1 MQAACPSNSSPSFRH
16 VSVKMIEGEFVNEY
30 TVHYLNYI
38 LPLRY
43 TTSCHSPNSFK
54 RFYEE
59 LSKDESLNQDIK
71 RKVSIFQ
78 LCVCVSP
85 LITPDH
91 LD

>member
-1 MQAACPSNSSPSFRH
+1 MPIYFVTLRH

-85 LITPDH
+85 LITPDP
-91 LD
+91 LDRF